1 VTGPTIVLAAIAA
14 VGLAA
19 AIVLLVRSARLGRAV
34 DDAIDRIGAAP
45 ARRFHRA
52 SALGTAI
59 DRLEATTAR
68 AQRERARLAGALQS
82 AGIGILATDDAGT
95 VTFAN
100 EAATRFMGARHGE
113 AIAEAK
119 IREVIE
125 QAVLGRL
132 SKTRELELYTPRR
145 RVLQLTAVPLEHGV
159 ESLGVVA
166 YVADVTEERRV
177 EAMRRDF
184 IANVGHELKT
194 PLGALAVLAETLADH
209 AGDPEIAGRL
219 ATRLGNEAQRLSK
232 LLEDILDLSQA
243 EALGGAGFQPVSVDD
258 LLDDVAGP
266 AAERADAFG
275 VELHIDTAPPEALVA
290 GDRRQ
295 LRSMLLNLVDN
306 AVKYSDAATIE
317 SAPRVWVRCRVDGEE
332 VVLEVE
338 DEGIGIPEGH
348 LDRIF
353 ERFYRV
359 DRGRSRATGGTG
371 LGLSIVRNVA
381 LNHGGRVAV
390 ESQVARGSIF
400 RVFLPLW
407 RQS

>member
-1 VTGPTIVLAAIAA
+1 MIALAAAAA

-19 AIVLLVRSARLGRAV
+19 AAVLLILSLRLGRAV
-34 DDAIDRIGAAP
+34 DEAIVRIGAAP
-45 ARRFHRA
+45 ARRLHRA
-52 SALGTAI
+52 AGLGTAI

-68 AQRERARLAGALQS
+68 AQRERAQLAGALQS
-82 AGIGILATDDAGT
+82 AGIGIIATDDAGT
-95 VTFAN
+95 VTFTN
-100 EAATRFMGARHGE
+100 EAATRFMGARRGE
-113 AIAEAK
+113 AVAEAK
-119 IREVIE
+119 IREVIDK
-125 QAVLGRL
+125 AVLRRL
-132 SKTRELELYTPRR
+132 PQTRELELYTPRR

-159 ESLGVVA
+159 ESLGAVA
-166 YVADVTEERRV
+166 YVTDVTEERRV

-219 ATRLGNEAQRLSK
+219 ATRLGNEAHRLSK

-243 EALGGAGFQPVSVDD
+243 EALGGAGFQPVSIED

-275 VELHIDTAPPEALVA
+275 VALRIDAAPPGAVVA

-317 SAPRVWVRCRVDGEE
+317 SAPRVWVRCRIEGDQ

-390 ESQVARGSIF
+390 ESQVARGSTF
-400 RVFLPLW
+400 RVFLPCW
-407 RQS
+407 RES

>member
-1 VTGPTIVLAAIAA
+1 
-14 VGLAA
+14 
-19 AIVLLVRSARLGRAV
+19 
-34 DDAIDRIGAAP
+34 
-45 ARRFHRA
+45 
-52 SALGTAI
+52 
-59 DRLEATTAR
+59 
-68 AQRERARLAGALQS
+68 
-82 AGIGILATDDAGT
+82 
-95 VTFAN
+95 
-100 EAATRFMGARHGE
+100 
-113 AIAEAK
+113 
-119 IREVIE
+119 
-125 QAVLGRL
+125 
-132 SKTRELELYTPRR
+132 
-145 RVLQLTAVPLEHGV
+145 
-159 ESLGVVA
+159 
-166 YVADVTEERRV
+166 VTEERRV

-209 AGDPEIAGRL
+209 AGDPEIAARL
-219 ATRLGNEAQRLSK
+219 AARLGGEAQRLSK

-243 EALGGAGFQPVSVDD
+243 EALGGAGFQPVSIDD
-258 LLDDVAGP
+258 LFDDVAGA
-266 AAERADAFG
+266 AAERSGAFG
-275 VELHIDTAPPEALVA
+275 VELHIDTAPPEAIVA

-317 SAPRVWVRCRVDGEE
+317 PAPRVWVRCRLEGDQ

-390 ESQVARGSIF
+390 ESQVARGSTF
-400 RVFLPLW
+400 RVFLPIW